1 MVKAHQRL
9 NLPDLL
15 GFQSRYEDEFIQ
27 LGHLGRGAYGSVF
40 KVKQLCFYLTAIE
53 KTPRRSSKLRT
64 QRRGIQDSSQPGVGG
79 GGQHTIL
86 PSFQKKNPH
95 EIKNILV
102 GRARDGAGEGRC
114 APPPYPPIIGLY

>member
-1 MVKAHQRL
+1 MFLSNCDRKDTWAIIETWDSETR
-9 NLPDLL
+9 NP
-15 GFQSRYEDEFIQ
+15 GFFAAWDW
-27 LGHLGRGAYGSVF
+27 
-40 KVKQLCFYLTAIE
+40 
-53 KTPRRSSKLRT
+53 
-64 QRRGIQDSSQPGVGG
+64 G

>member
-53 KTPRRSSKLRT
+53 KTPGRSSKLGT

-79 GGQHTIL
+79 GATYYFAKF
-86 PSFQKKNPH
+86 PKKKPRMKSR
-95 EIKNILV
+95 IFWSV
-102 GRARDGAGEGRC
+102 GRGMGQVRGDV
-114 APPPYPPIIGLY
+114 PHPHIPQ

>member
-40 KVKQLCFYLTAIE
+40 KVKQLCSYLTAIE
-53 KTPRRSSKLRT
+53 KTPGRSSKLGT
-64 QRRGIQDSSQPGVGG
+64 QRRGIQDSSQPGVG

-102 GRARDGAGEGRC
+102 GRARDGAGEGDV
-114 APPPYPPIIGLY
+114 PHPHIPQ